1 MPNERWDSSHNPRDG
16 NHRHNLCRGCH
27 AGHLRFRAARS
38 RHQWT
43 RIGTVQGYGR
53 GAQVRRATKD
63 VRHRPSAKHFRALVC
78 GVDRSTRMFMITIFL
93 LLLVSVFATVAYF
106 TEPSETDKRTR
117 ERLVG
122 LDRRSSTED
131 RQDDIVRQ
139 VTFSSVPSVDR
150 FLRNNKFAI
159 RLQLMLD
166 QAKLPWTVGR
176 FFFFSAVLMLI
187 GAAIG
192 NWWIPADFFGWL
204 PGIALGAIPLSWVMY
219 RRAGRFRRFN
229 LMLPDAIDLMSRALR
244 AGHAL
249 PSALSMVADEI
260 SDPLGPEFRRTAD
273 ELNYGLPFREALLNL
288 ERRFPVR
295 DLRFL
300 VTAILV
306 QKESGGNLITLLDKS
321 AAVLRSRLHLAQ
333 KVRGF
338 TAQGRLTGVILM
350 ALPFVCFIA
359 LNLVSPGYTKPL
371 FENEIG
377 RRMVYGTI
385 LSLAIGLFLIR
396 RIIRIKV

>member
-1 MPNERWDSSHNPRDG
+1 
-16 NHRHNLCRGCH
+16 
-27 AGHLRFRAARS
+27 
-38 RHQWT
+38 
-43 RIGTVQGYGR
+43 
-53 GAQVRRATKD
+53 
-63 VRHRPSAKHFRALVC
+63 
-78 GVDRSTRMFMITIFL
+78 MFMITIFL

-106 TEPSETDKRTR
+106 TEPSEADKRTR

-122 LDRRSSTED
+122 LDRHASMED
-131 RQDDIVRQ
+131 RKDDIVRQ

-150 FLRNNKFAI
+150 FLRNNKYAI

-192 NWWIPADFFGWL
+192 NWWIPADFFGWI
-204 PGIALGAIPLSWVMY
+204 PGIALGTIPLAWVIY

-321 AAVLRSRLHLAQ
+321 AAVLRSRIHLAQ
-333 KVRGF
+333 KVKVF

-385 LSLAIGLFLIR
+385 LSLAIGFFLIR

>member
-1 MPNERWDSSHNPRDG
+1 
-16 NHRHNLCRGCH
+16 
-27 AGHLRFRAARS
+27 
-38 RHQWT
+38 
-43 RIGTVQGYGR
+43 
-53 GAQVRRATKD
+53 
-63 VRHRPSAKHFRALVC
+63 
-78 GVDRSTRMFMITIFL
+78 MFMITIFL

-106 TEPSETDKRTR
+106 TEPSEADKRTR

-122 LDRRSSTED
+122 LDRHASMED
-131 RQDDIVRQ
+131 RKDDIVRQ

-150 FLRNNKFAI
+150 FLRNNKYAI

-166 QAKLPWTVGR
+166 QAKLSWTVGR

-204 PGIALGAIPLSWVMY
+204 PGIALGTIPLVWVMY

-229 LMLPDAIDLMSRALR
+229 LTLPDAIDLMSRALR

-321 AAVLRSRLHLAQ
+321 AAVLRSRIHLAQ
-333 KVRGF
+333 KVRVF